1 MHPVLAAMRDRPP
14 GTRVTLVIEG
24 GGMRGAVSGGMV
36 LALQEH
42 GLAGAFDAA
51 YGSSAGALNA
61 LWLVSG
67 RAEAGIRTWT
77 DREWLAFLIRRRRLL
92 VRGPVVD
99 VDTLILRRYEQL
111 SPGLFEAL
119 LSAPTEFHPLA
130 TDVGTGSAVDLHA
143 DIVDVPTLR
152 TALRASSML
161 PLLAGPPVALGGR
174 RLLDAGLSAAIPI
187 RAALAD
193 GATHVLVLRSRRAGE
208 TTLPPRGAGARL
220 TSRLL
225 ARIDPQVARAFH
237 ARAPAEL
244 EDEALL
250 DRHMTDP
257 TLRPCILQVRPAP
270 DSPVPGR
277 LERDPAVVRGGFDAG
292 HAAACA
298 TLSECGLSRDWQTA
312 GTDKNRS

>member
-1 MHPVLAAMRDRPP
+1 
-14 GTRVTLVIEG
+14 
-24 GGMRGAVSGGMV
+24 MRGAVSGGMV
-36 LALQEH
+36 LALDEH
-42 GLAGAFDAA
+42 GLAGAFDAV

-67 RAEAGIRTWT
+67 RAEDGIRTWT
-77 DREWLAFLIRRRRLL
+77 DREWLSFLIRRRRLL
-92 VRGPVVD
+92 VRRPVVD
-99 VDTLILRRYEQL
+99 IDTLILRRYEQL

-130 TDVGTGSAVDLHA
+130 TDVGTGSAVDLHP
-143 DIVDVPTLR
+143 DIVDIPTLR

-161 PLLAGPPVALGGR
+161 PLLAGPPVPLGGR

-208 TTLPPRGAGARL
+208 TTRPPRGSAARL

-225 ARIDPQVARAFH
+225 SRIDPQVARAFL

-250 DRHMTDP
+250 DRHMADA

-270 DSPVPGR
+270 GSPVPGR
-277 LERDPAVVRGGFDAG
+277 LERDTMAVRGGFDAG

-298 TLSECGLSRDWQTA
+298 TLRDGGLSQD
-312 GTDKNRS
+312 

>member
-1 MHPVLAAMRDRPP
+1 MHPVLEAMRDRPS
-14 GTRVTLVIEG
+14 GARVALVIEG

-42 GLAGAFDAA
+42 GLAAAFDAA

-67 RAEAGIRTWT
+67 RADEGIRTWT
-77 DREWLAFLIRRRRLL
+77 DREWLSFLIRRRRLL
-92 VRGPVVD
+92 VRRPVVD
-99 VDTLILRRYEQL
+99 VDSLVLRRYEQL
-111 SPGLFEAL
+111 SPGLYEAL
-119 LSAPTEFHPLA
+119 LAVATEFHPLA
-130 TDVGTGSAVDLHA
+130 TDVATGTPVDLYP
-143 DIVDVPTLR
+143 DIVDVATLR

-187 RAALAD
+187 RAAVAD
-193 GATHVLVLRSRRAGE
+193 GATHILVLRSRRAGE
-208 TTLPPRGAGARL
+208 MTHAPSGSAARL

-244 EDEALL
+244 EDEAMLE
-250 DRHMTDP
+250 RHAADAA
-257 TLRPCILQVRPAP
+257 LHPCVLQIRPAP
-270 DSPVPGR
+270 GSPVPGR
-277 LERDPAVVRGGFDAG
+277 LERDISIVRGGFDAG

-298 TLSECGLSRDWQTA
+298 VLDEGVGSGD
-312 GTDKNRS
+312 

>member
-1 MHPVLAAMRDRPP
+1 VRRP
-14 GTRVTLVIEG
+14 I
-24 GGMRGAVSGGMV
+24 
-36 LALQEH
+36 
-42 GLAGAFDAA
+42 
-51 YGSSAGALNA
+51 
-61 LWLVSG
+61 
-67 RAEAGIRTWT
+67 
-77 DREWLAFLIRRRRLL
+77 
-92 VRGPVVD
+92 VD

-111 SPGLFEAL
+111 SPGLFDAL
-119 LSAPTEFHPLA
+119 LAADTEFHPLA
-130 TDVGTGSAVDLHA
+130 TDVATGSPVDLHRE
-143 DIVDVPTLR
+143 IVDVSTLR

-161 PLLAGPPVALGGR
+161 PLLAGPPVPLGGR

-208 TTLPPRGAGARL
+208 TTAAPSESAARL

-250 DRHMTDP
+250 DRHMADP
-257 TLRPCILQVRPAP
+257 TLRPCIRQIRPAP
-270 DSPVPGR
+270 GSPVPGR
-277 LERDPAVVRGGFDAG
+277 LERDVAVVQGGFDAG

-298 TLSECGLSRDWQTA
+298 ALGNGGPAND
-312 GTDKNRS
+312 

>member
-1 MHPVLAAMRDRPP
+1 MSGDNRRPSMHPVLAAMRDRPP
-14 GTRVTLVIEG
+14 GSRVALVIEG

-36 LALQEH
+36 LALEQQ

-67 RAEAGIRTWT
+67 RADAGIRTWT

-92 VRGPVVD
+92 VRRPVVD
-99 VDTLILRRYEQL
+99 VDTLILRRYERL

-119 LSAPTEFHPLA
+119 LAAPTEFHPLA
-130 TDVGTGSAVDLHA
+130 TDVATGSAVDLHPH
-143 DIVDVPTLR
+143 IVDVPTLA
-152 TALRASSML
+152 TALRASSMM

-193 GATHVLVLRSRRAGE
+193 GASHVLVLRSRRAGD
-208 TTLPPRGAGARL
+208 TTTAPRGSSARL
-220 TSRLL
+220 TGRLL
-225 ARIDPQVARAFH
+225 SRIDPQVARAFL

-250 DRHMTDP
+250 DRHMSDT
-257 TLRPCILQVRPAP
+257 TLRPCILQIRPAP
-270 DSPVPGR
+270 GSPVPGR
-277 LERDPAVVRGGFDAG
+277 LERDIAVVRGGFDAG
-292 HAAACA
+292 YAAAAA
-298 TLSECGLSRDWQTA
+298 TLRNGGAWQ
-312 GTDKNRS
+312 D